1 MVKDSNLI
9 LFNYTNN
16 YILATIPNPTGLNL
30 VRIMPLNNGNS
41 NEIFIVSDDV
51 GISVIDLNQKK
62 GSLILVEKSKGKAIF
77 VQNLNA

>member
-1 MVKDSNLI
+1 LVKDSNLI

-51 GISVIDLNQKK
+51 GISVVNLNQKK

>member
-1 MVKDSNLI
+1 LVKDSNLI